1 MSSRTGSD
9 QRHDQAGIMIAMTAL
24 VWLRAMFAVT
34 PAFAVAGLVWKAC
47 LQRRVDLDA
56 GQA

>member
-1 MSSRTGSD
+1 MVD
-9 QRHDQAGIMIAMTAL
+9 MTAL